1 MDFDLSEEE
10 AMLKASLER
19 LVQDRYGLEQRRRY
33 QALADG
39 YDPALWQQLIELGLT
54 ALPFAEDDGGL
65 GWDASALAVA
75 MQQVGRGLMVEPYWS
90 SVVFAGG
97 IARHAGASALC
108 QAIASGATIATVAHA
123 EPQSRYALTH
133 VATRAERSGD
143 GWRLNGAKTLVV
155 HGPSSQ
161 LTLVL
166 ARSRGSADA
175 ADGLSL
181 FAVPTGTSGM
191 DWSGYRTVDGG
202 PAGNLVLRDVR
213 IGAEALIGPEGEAFA
228 PFDTAVF
235 EARQALAAE
244 AVGIMDALLAETI
257 GYVKQ
262 RTQFGV
268 PIGSFQ
274 VIQHRLTDC
283 FVMAETARSL
293 LYGALLAGGGSD
305 PGVWRRR
312 VAGLKAFVAEAGR
325 HIGEECIQL
334 HGGMGVTDELI
345 ISHYHKRLMMI
356 GQLFGDA
363 EAHWQL
369 AA

>member
-19 LVQDRYGLEQRRRY
+19 LVGAHHALEQRKCY
-33 QALADG
+33 LALEGG
-39 YDPALWQQLIELGLT
+39 YDPALWQQLVELGLT
-54 ALPFAEDDGGL
+54 ALPFDEADGGL
-65 GWDASALAVA
+65 GWGASALAVV
-75 MQQVGRGLMVEPYWS
+75 MEQIGRGLMAEPYWAS
-90 SVVFAGG
+90 IVFAGA
-97 IARHAGASALC
+97 IARHAGSAQLC
-108 QAIASGATIATVAHA
+108 GQLAGGGVIASVAHA
-123 EPQSRYALTH
+123 EPQARYALSHVITH
-133 VATRAERSGD
+133 AARAGD
-143 GWRLNGAKTLVV
+143 GWVLNGRKSLVV
-155 HGPSSQ
+155 HGPASDV
-161 LTLVL
+161 TLVL
-166 ARSRGSADA
+166 ARTAGDAQDSA
-175 ADGLSL
+175 GLSL
-181 FAVPTGTSGM
+181 FAVPTGAAGM
-191 DWSGYRTVDGG
+191 DWTGYRTVDGA
-202 PAGNLVLRDVR
+202 PAGNLALRNVAV
-213 IGAEALIGPEGEAFA
+213 GADALIGEQGEAFA
-228 PFDTAVF
+228 PFEHAVYD
-235 EARQALAAE
+235 ARLALAAE
-244 AVGIMDALLAETI
+244 AVGIIDALLAQTLA
-257 GYVKQ
+257 YVKQ
-262 RTQFGV
+262 RVQFGQ

-283 FVMAETARSL
+283 FVMAEKARGL
-293 LYGALLAGGGSD
+293 LYGALLGGGSD